1 MDPVYIVLL
10 SLAGMATVMV
20 IAVKLIDRYRK
31 SQHPSSVQ
39 DAALIY

>member
-1 MDPVYIVLL
+1 MSMDPVYIVLL

-31 SQHPSSVQ
+31 SQHTS
-39 DAALIY
+39 